1 MSNRS
6 ASAAAMW
13 RRSVMVVVL
22 TMIMAL
28 LGGLVPAGAAARPAT
43 APAPAAAVSED
54 PPVLDDE
61 DQFNRELVEDIAK
74 HAPDIEVR
82 EAAQA
87 ALDTNDPAR
96 IIWFLDYGE
105 AEAKAKASERKRV
118 TAAKN
123 RELVQGW
130 ARTGGPHVRAGAQ
143 AALDSGDDTTIA
155 DFVSYGKEIAE
166 KQDQKD
172 AEDSKAEQDRIIARV
187 RDMVAHG
194 GPQVQVE
201 GEAILLTGDYARI
214 REFYLTGYAEANQRD
229 HDFQQVIEKALE
241 DRNKAI
247 TELNALAR
255 RAEAAADARA
265 EIMRANI
272 NAVKVME
279 DGLFAMQMAVKAAHK
294 ADKIFQEDKPGRANG
309 AKGRNQDIDALRAE
323 ATEYAARGGRIAG
336 EARGINTQVH
346 NAAARLVETG
356 LTNGL
361 DWAKVT
367 IGISHAVEATAFA
380 AETSQHAIEA
390 TLADS
395 RALDADRN
403 AQEHAN
409 NAHKYRAEAERQA
422 QRALDLAA
430 AARVQRDIA
439 LAARDRAEQQ
449 KNLAAQKAVQAKQH
463 AANARTARANAQ
475 GAAKNAIAKS
485 KDATTAYNNAVTH
498 KAAMDE
504 TVRKA
509 AALGKEL
516 DVVEGLLGEHV
527 RVYHEYEKLLVIAH
541 KKAEDLGGEA
551 WDEYRRIEGETNQA
565 KAAAAQSEA
574 WASRARA
581 AAATARAEAQRAT
594 NAANEAHQAALR
606 ANQEAVTAR
615 RAADE
620 THRLALEAANAAVA
634 SNTAAEMVQS
644 EAESAVREANQS
656 VYQSMI
662 ADRAA
667 AAAAA
672 SAELVIDPVRAA
684 ESILK
689 PFAAINADARRALAG
704 AAEALLIS
712 EEQSRLAR
720 EKATEAAAAAVR
732 AQKAADEAVA
742 DIKPAYEA
750 AARAVNAAN
759 AAAQDALTAN
769 DAANTAAQHANA
781 ASGSAATAAQ
791 WANSA
796 RSDAT
801 LATRSANAATA
812 AATAAGQAAGAA
824 ERLRSAALEVAK
836 GFDAFENSIVERLNQ
851 VTDLRKRYDEA
862 VRLAAAEADR
872 KRQELNELTLHNLAG
887 ALVCKVSTSLPPCQE
902 LLAKVKGQLGP
913 ALDALGNYVEDW
925 FWCTSGID
933 ESACQRYHEKSKKAL
948 EFTWEA
954 IKGFAEAAVSPFVT
968 VWEVGGCVV
977 SGVDSGDWS
986 KCKAILD
993 GAIYTIENPY
1003 MWINLPEWQTNPGK
1017 AFGGLLFDAAAAA
1030 ATIYAGGSGGAA
1042 WKTVRTLSKKID
1054 GGSGPLSKMVAG
1066 LERYA
1071 VKLHESVRDKLPNAV
1086 GEILNLKARFDNGD
1100 AKFDGA
1106 IAVVDERLYRMEP
1119 FAIRPEG
1126 TPNLVDGATI
1136 RLEGGTLRIEN
1147 GLAKLDGAKLKVEPP
1162 KHCPVAVAAR
1172 AAASAGCG
1180 KDDGPKTNP
1189 DNSYEHDIDLGYQS
1203 GTPLGSL
1210 KVRLS
1215 PAENAWANKKM
1226 NEAKDREPAITPK
1239 VDEVAK
1245 KIPTGER
1252 VGQGYELKDKG
1263 QAPYPSFKRKLFD
1276 EMNPRPEKPGA
1287 PAPPKRSPDEVAD
1300 KMNDLV
1306 RYTINFPKG
1315 TYSLGVQNALV
1326 EFAKYFDEV
1335 KVKNF
1340 WVKKEAGEGNYP
1352 GINVT
1357 YKTKDGQLFEV
1368 QFHTPESFHAKGDA
1382 EHWGYEKKRA
1392 LEAVDFSQYPPH
1404 EREAVRSKIQ
1414 DEIDE
1419 LKDQSALIF
1428 GEVETPVGAINI
1440 SPTKP

>member
-1 MSNRS
+1 MNKTSTG
-6 ASAAAMW
+6 AALW
-13 RRSVMVVVL
+13 RRPVTAVVL

-28 LGGLVPAGAAARPAT
+28 LGGLVPAQAAAAPAT
-43 APAPAAAVSED
+43 APAVAATTVVSED
-54 PPVLDDE
+54 PPPLDDE

-87 ALDTNDPAR
+87 ALDSNDPAR

-105 AEAKAKASERKRV
+105 AEAKAKAAERKRV

-130 ARTGGPHVRAGAQ
+130 AQTGGPHVRAGAQ
-143 AALDSGDDTTIA
+143 TALDSGDDKVIA
-155 DFVSYGKEIAE
+155 DFVAYGKEIAE

-172 AEDSKAEQDRIIARV
+172 AEDSKAEQDRITGRV
-187 RDMVAHG
+187 RDMVAQG

-294 ADKIFQEDKPGRANG
+294 ADKIFQEDKPGRVNG

-323 ATEYAARGGRIAG
+323 ATEYAARGGRVAG

-346 NAAARLVETG
+346 NAAARLVEAG

-449 KNLAAQKAVQAKQH
+449 KNLAAQKAAQAKQH

-475 GAAKNAIAKS
+475 SAAKNAIAKS
-485 KDATTAYNNAVTH
+485 KDATTAYNNAVQYKADMDATVQ
-498 KAAMDE
+498 KAAQLGQELKDAE
-504 TVRKA
+504 TVYGQY
-509 AALGKEL
+509 AAL
-516 DVVEGLLGEHV
+516 
-527 RVYHEYEKLLVIAH
+527 YHEYEPKLLDALR
-541 KKAEDLGGEA
+541 KAEQLGGEA
-551 WDEYRRIEGETNQA
+551 WDEYRRIEAEANKA

-581 AAATARAEAQRAT
+581 AAATARAEAQKAT
-594 NAANEAHQAALR
+594 NAANAAHQAAMR

-634 SNTAAEMVQS
+634 SNNAAEMVQR

-689 PFAAINADARRALAG
+689 PFAGINADARRALAS

-720 EKATEAAAAAVR
+720 GKATEAAAAAVR

-750 AARAVNAAN
+750 AARAVAAAN

-769 DAANTAAQHANA
+769 DAANTAAQHATA

-801 LATRSANAATA
+801 LASQSANAASSA
-812 AATAAGQAAGAA
+812 AAAAGQAAGAA
-824 ERLRSAALEVAK
+824 ERIRSAALEVTK
-836 GFDAFENSIVERLNQ
+836 GFDAFEQSVSDRLKQ
-851 VTDLRKRYDEA
+851 VIDIRKRYDEA
-862 VRLAAAEADR
+862 VRLAAGEAER
-872 KRQELNELTLHNLAG
+872 KRQELNKLTFDTLMTAIK
-887 ALVCKVSTSLPPCQE
+887 CKSDTLDPKCQE
-902 LLAKVKGQLGP
+902 LLGKIKERIGADLE
-913 ALDALGNYVEDW
+913 ALGNYIEDW
-925 FWCTSGID
+925 FWCSSGVD
-933 ESACQRYHEKSKKAL
+933 ADACTRYHEKTKKAL
-948 EFTWEA
+948 EFSWEA
-954 IKGFAEAAVSPFVT
+954 IKGFAAAAVSPFVT
-968 VWEVGGCVV
+968 VWEVGGCVI
-977 SGVDSGDWS
+977 SGVDTGNWS
-986 KCKAILD
+986 KCKEILD
-993 GAIYTIENPY
+993 GAIYAIENPY

-1017 AFGGLLFDAAAAA
+1017 AFGGLAFDITATV

-1054 GGSGPLSKMVAG
+1054 GGSGPLSKQLAD

-1086 GEILNLKARFDNGD
+1086 GELLNLKARFDNGD

-1119 FAIRPEG
+1119 FTVRPEG
-1126 TPNLVDGATI
+1126 SPNLVDGAII

-1147 GLAKLDGAKLKVEPP
+1147 GLARLDGAKLKVEPP
-1162 KHCPVAVAAR
+1162 KYCPVAAMAV
-1172 AAASAGCG
+1172 ASAGCG
-1180 KDDGPKTNP
+1180 KNEGPKTNP
-1189 DNSYEHDIDLGYQS
+1189 DNSYEHDIDLGYQA
-1203 GTPLGSL
+1203 GTSLGAL

-1215 PAENAWANKKM
+1215 PEDNAWANRKM
-1226 NEAKDREPAITPK
+1226 DEAKAREPAITAK

-1245 KIPTGER
+1245 KIPTAER
-1252 VGQGYELKDKG
+1252 VGQSYELKDKG
-1263 QAPYPSFKRKLFD
+1263 QAPYPSYKRKLFD
-1276 EMNPRPEKPGA
+1276 EMNPKADKPGD
-1287 PAPPKRSPDEVAD
+1287 PTPPKRSPDQVAD
-1300 KMNDLV
+1300 KMNDAV

-1315 TYSLGVQNALV
+1315 TYALGAQNALW
-1326 EFAKYFDEV
+1326 EFAKHFEEV

-1340 WVKKEAGEGNYP
+1340 WVKKEAGQGNYP

-1357 YKTKDGQLFEV
+1357 YRTKDGQLFEV
-1368 QFHTPESFHAKGDA
+1368 QFHTPESFHAKDRV
-1382 EHWGYEKKRA
+1382 EHWGYEQKRA
-1392 LEAVDFSQYPPH
+1392 LEAVDFNQYP
-1404 EREAVRSKIQ
+1404 ERERAAVRIRILE
-1414 DEIDE
+1414 EIE
-1419 LKDQSALIF
+1419 EFERQSALIF
-1428 GEVETPVGAINI
+1428 GPVETPVGAINI

>member
-1 MSNRS
+1 MNKRS
-6 ASAAAMW
+6 AGATIVW
-13 RRSVMVVVL
+13 RRSVMAVVL

-28 LGGLVPAGAAARPAT
+28 LGGLVPAEAAARPAR
-43 APAPAAAVSED
+43 APAVAATAAVSED
-54 PPVLDDE
+54 PPPLDDE

-87 ALDTNDPAR
+87 ALDSNDPAK
-96 IIWFLDYGE
+96 ILWFLDYGE
-105 AEAKAKASERKRV
+105 AEAKAKAAERKRV

-130 ARTGGPHVRAGAQ
+130 AKTGGPHVRAGAQ
-143 AALDSGDDTTIA
+143 AALDSGDDKVIA
-155 DFVSYGKEIAE
+155 DFVAYGKEIAE

-172 AEDSKAEQDRIIARV
+172 AEDSKAEQDRIIGRV

-323 ATEYAARGGRIAG
+323 ATEYAARGGRIAL
-336 EARGINTQVH
+336 EAQGINTQVH

-367 IGISHAVEATAFA
+367 IGITHAVEATALA
-380 AETSQHAIEA
+380 AETSQHAAEA

-422 QRALDLAA
+422 QQAVDLAA

-439 LAARDRAEQQ
+439 IAARDRAEQQ
-449 KNLAAQKAVQAKQH
+449 KNLAAQKTAQAKQH

-475 GAAKNAIAKS
+475 GAAKHAIAKS
-485 KDATTAYNNAVTH
+485 KDATTAYNNAVQH

-504 TVRKA
+504 TVQKA
-509 AALGKEL
+509 ARLGKEL
-516 DVVEGLLGEHV
+516 EVAEGLFGQHAQ
-527 RVYHEYEKLLVIAH
+527 VYHAYEKKLIEARQR
-541 KKAEDLGGEA
+541 AEDLGGEA
-551 WDEYRRIEGETNQA
+551 WDEYRRIEGETNKA

-581 AAATARAEAQRAT
+581 AAATARAEAQKAT

-620 THRLALEAANAAVA
+620 THRLSLEAANAAVA
-634 SNTAAEMVQS
+634 SNNAAEMVQR

-684 ESILK
+684 EAILK
-689 PFAAINADARRALAG
+689 PYAGINADARRALAST
-704 AAEALLIS
+704 AEALLIS

-750 AARAVNAAN
+750 AARAVDAAN

-801 LATRSANAATA
+801 LATRSANAATS

-836 GFDAFENSIVERLNQ
+836 GFDAFQNSIIERLNQ
-851 VTDLRKRYDEA
+851 VTDVRKRYDEA
-862 VRLAAAEADR
+862 VRIATAEAER
-872 KRQELNELTLHNLAG
+872 KRQELNALTLEGLAG
-887 ALVCKVSTSLPPCQE
+887 AFACKLATTLPQCQAQ
-902 LLAKVKGQLGP
+902 LDKVKRQIGP
-913 ALDALGNYVEDW
+913 ALDAVGNYIEDW
-925 FWCTSGID
+925 LFCTSGID
-933 ESACQRYHEKSKKAL
+933 EEACTRYHEKTKKVL
-948 EFTWEA
+948 EFSWEA

-968 VWEVGGCVV
+968 VWEVGGCVI

-993 GAIYTIENPY
+993 GAIYAIENPY

-1017 AFGGLLFDAAAAA
+1017 AFGGLLFDATAAA
-1030 ATIYAGGSGGAA
+1030 ATIYAGGTGGAA
-1042 WKTVRTLSKKID
+1042 WKSVRTLSKKID

-1086 GEILNLKARFDNGD
+1086 GELLNLKARFDNGE

-1119 FAIRPEG
+1119 FTIRPEG
-1126 TPNLVDGATI
+1126 SPNLVDGATI

-1162 KHCPVAVAAR
+1162 KQCVVGVAAR
-1172 AAASAGCG
+1172 AAAGCG
-1180 KDDGPKTNP
+1180 GGYPQPVEGPDGYK
-1189 DNSYEHDIDLGYQS
+1189 HDIGK
-1203 GTPLGSL
+1203 L
-1210 KVRLS
+1210 KIRLS
-1215 PAENAWANKKM
+1215 PEENKWANDLLDK
-1226 NEAKDREPAITPK
+1226 AKTAAPDITK
-1239 VDEVAK
+1239 SVEQVAAR
-1245 KIPTGER
+1245 TG
-1252 VGQGYELKDKG
+1252 GQRYGKQGSELKS
-1263 QAPYPSFKRKLFD
+1263 AESLKRKLFEELQPETAGASHKPISAIAN
-1276 EMNPRPEKPGA
+1276 EMND
-1287 PAPPKRSPDEVAD
+1287 S
-1300 KMNDLV
+1300 V
-1306 RYTINFPKG
+1306 RYTISFASND
-1315 TYSLGVQNALV
+1315 YASRVLAALN
-1326 EFAKYFDEV
+1326 EFGPGYQV
-1335 KVKNF
+1335 VRLKNF
-1340 WVKKEAGEGNYP
+1340 WKRNMAEGGKTDGYP

-1357 YKTKDGQLFEV
+1357 FKTPDGLLFEV
-1368 QFHTPESFHAKGDA
+1368 QFHTPDGLHAK
-1382 EHWGYEKKRA
+1382 A
-1392 LEAVDFSQYPPH
+1392 LETPNYEDRRANRAAQKVIENDTNLS
-1404 EREAVRSKIQ
+1404 REEKEGRLRVLQ
-1414 DEIDE
+1414 EEQEE
-1419 LKDQSALIF
+1419 LEQQKRRIW
-1428 GEVETPVGAINI
+1428 GEVPRPVGAILI
-1440 SPTKP
+1440 EEVPRG